1 MLTIL
6 NVTGPIYLS
15 ILAGFLAT
23 RTGFFTKDDSR
34 VLSKFVLN
42 FALPAMLFNAL
53 AKRSLD
59 DILHPGYLLA
69 YALGSLLVLGLGM
82 AFDQWRTRRGL
93 TPAALVGMG
102 MSCSNSGYV
111 GFPILLQLLGPAAGV
126 GMALTL
132 LVENL
137 LVIPL
142 CLALADSGES
152 KHARWQDIVLA
163 SLRRLTRM
171 PMLWAIVMGFVFSL
185 LGLHLPDVLSRTIN
199 IFAVACSA
207 LALFVNGSALSG
219 IAFKR
224 LLREIRWVALGKL
237 VLHPLLVG
245 LSFLLVGPIEP
256 SLFVSGIV
264 LASMPMMSLYVVL
277 GQRHGQ
283 EAFCAAAM
291 LFTTVVSFFTISAI
305 LWALNHLPGW
315 HPPSF

>member
-1 MLTIL
+1 MLSIL

-15 ILAGFLAT
+15 IAAGFAAT
-23 RTGFFTKDDSR
+23 RTGFFSKEESR

-59 DILHPGYLLA
+59 DILHPGYLVA
-69 YALGSLLVLGLGM
+69 YALGSLLVLALGM
-82 AFDQWRTRRGL
+82 AWDHWRTRRGL
-93 TPAALVGMG
+93 TSATLVGMG

-111 GFPILLQLLGPAAGV
+111 GFPILLQLLGPGAGV

-152 KHARWQDIVLA
+152 AHDRWQDIVAA
-163 SLRRLTRM
+163 SLRRLARM
-171 PMLWAIVMGFVFSL
+171 PMLWAIVVGFAFSL

-199 IFAVACSA
+199 IFALACSA
-207 LALFVNGSALSG
+207 LALFVNGNSLSG
-219 IAFKR
+219 IEFKT

-264 LASMPMMSLYVVL
+264 LASMPMMSLYTL
-277 GQRHGQ
+277 IGQRHGQ

-305 LWALNHLPGW
+305 LWGLNHLPGW
-315 HPPSF
+315 HAPMY

>member
-15 ILAGFLAT
+15 IVAGFLAA
-23 RTGFFTKDDSR
+23 RTGFFSREDSR

-53 AKRSLD
+53 AKRSVQ
-59 DILHPGYLLA
+59 DILHPGYLVA
-69 YALGSLLVLGLGM
+69 YALGSLLVLVCGM

-111 GFPILLQLLGPAAGV
+111 GFPILLQLLGPTAGV

-142 CLALADSGES
+142 CLALADSGQAR
-152 KHARWQDIVLA
+152 HDRWQVVVLA
-163 SLRRLTRM
+163 SLRRLTRV
-171 PMLWAIVMGFVFSL
+171 PMIWAIVAGFLFSI
-185 LGLHLPDVLSRTIN
+185 LGVPLPDVLSRTIN

-207 LALFVNGSALSG
+207 LALFVNGNALFG
-219 IAFKR
+219 IAFKA
-224 LLREIRWVALGKL
+224 LLKDIRWVALGKL

-264 LASMPMMSLYVVL
+264 LASMPMMSLYTL
-277 GQRHGQ
+277 IGQRHGQ

-305 LWALNHLPGW
+305 LWGLHHLPGW
-315 HPPSF
+315 HPPSY